1 MLGDYIRE
9 RDSIYCAKVCFSP
22 HLANIYLIY
31 RELKMCEYMYIFERV
46 FSCFYAFYSPSRS
59 RLALQVDSSF
69 FSILLLTLLRFLSAI
84 RISYLSLHDR
94 SAGYI
99 YIVCMVFIKPQPSH
113 FLFLLLLGRRLFRR
127 TYIS

>member
-1 MLGDYIRE
+1 
-9 RDSIYCAKVCFSP
+9 
-22 HLANIYLIY
+22 
-31 RELKMCEYMYIFERV
+31 MCEYMYIFERV

-99 YIVCMVFIKPQPSH
+99 YIVFAWFLSNLSRHIFCCCCFWDDDYLEEHIFHNRREKNEIKDNNFIV
-113 FLFLLLLGRRLFRR
+113 
-127 TYIS
+127 